1 MLSVANAKEI
11 SEERKMPSKDKELKV
26 KVLSHAEAKSLQEAA
41 RVKYK
46 KAFDALKD
54 M

>member
-1 MLSVANAKEI
+1 MIKKLN
-11 SEERKMPSKDKELKV
+11 V
-26 KVLSHAEAKSLQEAA
+26 KILSHTETKLLQEAA